1 MPPCAITRYNKLWM
15 FARALSAICFALPA
29 RYSIVNEQLAQHHHS
44 TFAQLVKLQASSYAA
59 GGRAAS
65 CDGPAN
71 THSHDKQTRYR
82 SLLTHSF
89 YTRDFK
95 LSHLA

>member
-1 MPPCAITRYNKLWM
+1 M
-15 FARALSAICFALPA
+15 FAPALTAICFVLLA
-29 RYSIVNEQLAQHHHS
+29 RYSIVKDQLAQYHHS
-44 TFAQLVKLQASSYAA
+44 TFTQLVKLQASSCVA

-65 CDGPAN
+65 YYGPAN